1 MLGCFNTC
9 FRGWIKA
16 LLFLYMHECFIFVC
30 VCILKSVWR
39 EIVLLLYPLQC
50 KSRSARENCKGTVP
64 SVYLSV
70 WGGKKDCPSSRL
82 YRQTHE
88 RDEHHLSQSAKK
100 LLSLFSPSLSNPLSF
115 FTLFLSPSLS
125 RVNEREVAMLEV
137 YNDSVLQKH
146 KSSSCEL
153 MPHHFR
159 QTALNKGPALHS
171 PRLTKR
177 SAVKPWMQLKNRRER
192 GWC

>member
-1 MLGCFNTC
+1 M
-9 FRGWIKA
+9 
-16 LLFLYMHECFIFVC
+16 
-30 VCILKSVWR
+30 
-39 EIVLLLYPLQC
+39 YPLQH
-50 KSRSARENCKGTVP
+50 KSLSARENCKGTVP

-70 WGGKKDCPSSRL
+70 WGGGGGGGEEGFHFVPPLDCTAKHMKEMSTTCL
-82 YRQTHE
+82 YLPKSFFLFSHCLFPT
-88 RDEHHLSQSAKK
+88 LCPF
-100 LLSLFSPSLSNPLSF
+100 LLSSSHP
-115 FTLFLSPSLS
+115 LS
-125 RVNEREVAMLEV
+125 RVNEWEVAMLEV

-146 KSSSCEL
+146 KGPSCEL
-153 MPHHFR
+153 MLHHFR

>member
-1 MLGCFNTC
+1 MWILKNVCGERLCYWCIHFINPSVLVRTAKEQSPQSTLVSEGGEGFQFVPPLDCTAKHMKEMSTTC
-9 FRGWIKA
+9 LRLPKSFF
-16 LLFLYMHECFIFVC
+16 LFSHCLFLT
-30 VCILKSVWR
+30 L
-39 EIVLLLYPLQC
+39 
-50 KSRSARENCKGTVP
+50 
-64 SVYLSV
+64 
-70 WGGKKDCPSSRL
+70 CPF
-82 YRQTHE
+82 
-88 RDEHHLSQSAKK
+88 
-100 LLSLFSPSLSNPLSF
+100 LFSSSHP
-115 FTLFLSPSLS
+115 LS
-125 RVNEREVAMLEV
+125 RVNEWEVAMLEV

-146 KSSSCEL
+146 KGPSCEL